1 MSLLINLHHL
11 LKRGK
16 AADSLLSVVLSVR
29 LSSAKLVK
37 HLTCHALKSESSL
50 TGTKRHFLFFLFFF
64 VVLRIVLSWQCK
76 DGLLWNISREQVTTE
91 RYDWYLQLESP
102 WPQYINSRTVCFR
115 TGEAKAEETQWDRAH
130 ASATTTIPPSV
141 CHKTS
146 IHPFTLPLI
155 QLGLRGSWGISQL
168 TVLGVRLS
176 TSWTGPAIRQII
188 NNRMILNGI

>member
-64 VVLRIVLSWQCK
+64 RCFAHCVIMAVQRWTIM
-76 DGLLWNISREQVTTE
+76 E
-91 RYDWYLQLESP
+91 YLQG
-102 WPQYINSRTVCFR
+102 
-115 TGEAKAEETQWDRAH
+115 TGHDRE
-130 ASATTTIPPSV
+130 I
-141 CHKTS
+141 
-146 IHPFTLPLI
+146 
-155 QLGLRGSWGISQL
+155 
-168 TVLGVRLS
+168 
-176 TSWTGPAIRQII
+176 
-188 NNRMILNGI
+188 